1 MARGSRAPHCARAT
15 RVRRQPM
22 GDVPR
27 AVHSGQEVVN
37 PGDWPVL
44 PLARR
49 CHVGS
54 PQVRRRTTPASRAP
68 GSCSPSTRRR
78 PRVHPSA
85 DDGRHSSP
93 VPSDTLAT
101 GGQQGNQQ
109 RTSPAA
115 DALEIRRTF
124 VASRLSAVFL
134 AAAYAQVVPRH
145 RRRMGLTDIRQ
156 SPLLKQPRYA
166 PPEKVEVIRDPD
178 NSATAVN

>member
-1 MARGSRAPHCARAT
+1 MATGSKAPHCGPAT

-22 GDVPR
+22 GNMTR
-27 AVHSGQEVVN
+27 LVHSGQEVVN
-37 PGDWPVL
+37 PGHWPVL

-54 PQVRRRTTPASRAP
+54 PQVRRRNTPTSGAP
-68 GSCSPSTRRR
+68 GSCSPSARRR
-78 PRVHPSA
+78 PRVHLSA

-101 GGQQGNQQ
+101 GGQPGDQQ

-115 DALEIRRTF
+115 DALEVRRTF
-124 VASRLSAVFL
+124 VASRLSAVYL

-145 RRRMGLTDIRQ
+145 RRRMGLTEIRQ
-156 SPLLKQPRYA
+156 SPFA
-166 PPEKVEVIRDPD
+166 EAAEKRTAREGRG
-178 NSATAVN
+178 NS

>member
-1 MARGSRAPHCARAT
+1 MATGSKAPHCGPAT

-22 GDVPR
+22 GNVTR
-27 AVHSGQEVVN
+27 AVHSGQEVIN
-37 PGDWPVL
+37 PGRWSVL

-54 PQVRRRTTPASRAP
+54 PQVRRRNTTTSGAP
-68 GSCSPSTRRR
+68 GSCSPSTRRPTRRR

-85 DDGRHSSP
+85 DDGRHSPP

-101 GGQQGNQQ
+101 GGQQGNQR

-124 VASRLSAVFL
+124 VASRLSAVYL

-145 RRRMGLTDIRQ
+145 RRRMGLTEIRQ
-156 SPLLKQPRYA
+156 SPFA
-166 PPEKVEVIRDPD
+166 EAAEKRTAGEGRG
-178 NSATAVN
+178 NS

>member
-1 MARGSRAPHCARAT
+1 MATGSRAPHCVSAT

-22 GDVPR
+22 GNVTR

-37 PGDWPVL
+37 PGHWPVL

-54 PQVRRRTTPASRAP
+54 PQVRRRNTTTSGAP

-115 DALEIRRTF
+115 DALEVRRTF
-124 VASRLSAVFL
+124 VASRLSAVYL

-145 RRRMGLTDIRQ
+145 RRRMGLTEIRQ
-156 SPLLKQPRYA
+156 SPFA
-166 PPEKVEVIRDPD
+166 EAAEKRTAGEGRG
-178 NSATAVN
+178 NS

>member
-1 MARGSRAPHCARAT
+1 MATGSRALHCVSAT
-15 RVRRQPM
+15 HVRRQPM
-22 GDVPR
+22 GNVTR
-27 AVHSGQEVVN
+27 VVHSGQEVVN
-37 PGDWPVL
+37 PGNWPVL

-54 PQVRRRTTPASRAP
+54 PQVRRRNTTLSGAP

-101 GGQQGNQQ
+101 RGQQGNQQ

-115 DALEIRRTF
+115 DALEVRRTF
-124 VASRLSAVFL
+124 VASRLSAVYL

-145 RRRMGLTDIRQ
+145 RHRMGLTETCQ
-156 SPLLKQPRYA
+156 SPLLKQPRNA
-166 PPEKVEVIRDPD
+166 PPEKVEVARDSD
-178 NSATAVN
+178 NSATAFN